1 MTRFVCAYADTDGGS
16 FYPVDDSSR
25 SPLYAS
31 LSQQRA
37 LDLIL
42 KLSNKSTSFSD
53 QVLKHV
59 HSVVLIIG
67 YGPSS

>member
-1 MTRFVCAYADTDGGS
+1 MTSFVCGYVDTDGGS
-16 FYPVDDSSR
+16 TYSVDESSC
-25 SPLYAS
+25 SPLYAF
-31 LSQQRA
+31 LSQQPA

-42 KLSNKSTSFSD
+42 KPSNKSYSFSD